1 MRIFARHPDAE
12 TLTQYAAR
20 TLNGGERLAT
30 GRHLERCTTCRE
42 TVKVLRQL
50 TDLGAESG
58 ESQPQDDILTRVLSA
73 RATGARALLPTAE
86 PVPIRSRR
94 LPVAAGVGVAAIIAV
109 VYLFSIRNASAGS
122 RTGTLRFEPAAPQP
136 GQVVQVTY
144 EPNAPLA
151 RFDSL
156 VLRARFR
163 RPVDDWYNE
172 GPMQH
177 RVGVMHRS
185 GGRFTLEFR
194 LPDSVVFAV
203 FAVESPGADIVD
215 DNDQQFWDLV
225 TVDQG
230 GKPLFDALV
239 QKQRDLMGRNW
250 EEGLRTTRKLA
261 ALYPDDPEAAG
272 LVTFFERFVLGEHI
286 ADSLLP
292 GHRRH
297 FAALQAALGEKPEL
311 PARVVAGMAHFAIA
325 LNDSVAS
332 HFWISRLQTSF
343 PDDPEVLFREE
354 SRLASQYIKT
364 QKQSD
369 GFYKVLETKPAYF
382 RELESVWQKLE
393 PTHDA
398 NLSSFA
404 RNVFVSATEARDTAN
419 VRIWASRSYRL
430 ARDVPGWSEYLGG
443 KLLQY
448 PTLRDTALAWLRN
461 GVRLLAEGRD
471 ADRRLWAT
479 ISVQREMNRSAAQPM
494 LAKLGKALIEDG
506 HLDAGLDTLRLAASY
521 GWNPQVLRSVGQ
533 ALIARGD
540 TAAALQSYARVVAD
554 PGTPTAL
561 KDSIRSVVGRDGDAN
576 WRLLVQNAAQEMR
589 QSVLQRA
596 SPRSL
601 NGPFRVMTKSGAT
614 RNLGDVV
621 NTKVTVLMF
630 WSPYCG
636 FSLEPLHDLDLLND
650 RLASQGA
657 QVVTIVDQPFS
668 KDLEQTLRDHR
679 AGHLSVFYDFRSDAH
694 RAFSSF
700 GTPDYYVLDSNG
712 RVIFQHSSL
721 EELPREVAALLP
733 SDSTTAGH

>member
-12 TLTQYAAR
+12 TLTRYAAR
-20 TLNGGERLAT
+20 TLDGDERLAT

-50 TDLGAESG
+50 TDLGAASV
-58 ESQPQDDILTRVLSA
+58 ESQSQDDILTRVLDA
-73 RATGARALLPTAE
+73 RAAGARALLPTAE

-94 LPVAAGVGVAAIIAV
+94 LPLAAGAGVAAIIAV

-122 RTGTLRFEPAAPQP
+122 RTGTLTFEPAAPQP
-136 GQVVQVTY
+136 GQMVRVTY

-151 RFDSL
+151 RFDS
-156 VLRARFR
+156 VILRARFR
-163 RPVDDWYNE
+163 RPVDDAYND
-172 GPMQH
+172 GMSQS

-203 FAVESPGADIVD
+203 FAVESPGADIID
-215 DNDQQFWDLV
+215 DKDQQLWDLV
-225 TVDQG
+225 TVDQS

-250 EEGLRTTRKLA
+250 EEGLRTTRTLA
-261 ALYPDDPEAAG
+261 ALYPDDPEAG
-272 LVTFFERFVLGEHI
+272 GMVPVFERWVLGEHI

-292 GHRRH
+292 GHRRR
-297 FAALQAALGEKPEL
+297 FAALQAAFGEKREL
-311 PARVVAGMAHFAIA
+311 PAHVMAGMAHFAIA

-332 HFWISRLQTSF
+332 HFWVSRLQTSF

-354 SRLASQYIKT
+354 NRLADQYIKT
-364 QKQSD
+364 QKQPN
-369 GFYKVLETKPAYF
+369 GFYKVLETQPAYF
-382 RELESVWQKLE
+382 QELESVWRRME
-393 PTHDA
+393 PTHDRELQPLA
-398 NLSSFA
+398 QNALGHA
-404 RNVFVSATEARDTAN
+404 MNARDTAHL
-419 VRIWASRSYRL
+419 RIWAGRSYRL
-430 ARDVPGWSEYLGG
+430 ARDVPGWSDYLG
-443 KLLQY
+443 KELLQY
-448 PTLRDTALAWLRN
+448 PTLRDTAEAWLRN
-461 GVRLLAEGRD
+461 GVHILADGRD

-479 ISVQREMNRSAAQPM
+479 VSVQREMNRSAAQPM
-494 LAKLGKALIEDG
+494 LASLGKALIEDG

-521 GWNPQVLRSVGQ
+521 GWNPEVLRSVAQ

-554 PGTPTAL
+554 PGTPIAL
-561 KDSIRSVVGRDGDAN
+561 KDSIRSIVSRDGNAN
-576 WRLLVQNAAQEMR
+576 WDLLVRNAAQEMR

-596 SPRSL
+596 APRSL
-601 NGPFRVMTKSGAT
+601 NGPFRVMTQSGT
-614 RNLGDVV
+614 VRNLAEVV
-621 NTKVTVLMF
+621 NNKVTVLMF

-636 FSLEPLHDLDLLND
+636 FSLQPLHDLDLLND

-668 KDLEQTLRDHR
+668 KDLEQTLRVQR
-679 AGHLSVFYDFRSDAH
+679 AGRLSVFYDFRSDAH

-721 EELPREVAALLP
+721 EELPRQVAALLP
-733 SDSTTAGH
+733 SDSSTP